1 MARSRP
7 ASSYGT
13 RSSSRTNVTRPD
25 TPQRTASQRLLTRH
39 RRTTS
44 IHNFPESIPPLSA
57 DSAYSRPD
65 TPIVGLENHELR
77 ALRKNYEI
85 ATKMLEISC
94 RVVAKYIDADPD
106 KQEVLGAIKDVLKED
121 VLTSFPLT
129 TNFRVVLG
137 PFPN

>member
-1 MARSRP
+1 MARPRP

-13 RSSSRTNVTRPD
+13 RSSPRTNVTRPD

-39 RRTTS
+39 CRTTS
-44 IHNFPESIPPLSA
+44 IHIFLQPLSA
-57 DSAYSRPD
+57 DSARPD

-77 ALRKNYEI
+77 ALRKNYET

-94 RVVAKYIDADPD
+94 RVVAKYIDTDPD
-106 KQEVLGAIKDVLKED
+106 KQEVLAAIKDVLKED
-121 VLTSFPLT
+121 VLPSFPLT
-129 TNFRVVLG
+129 TNFRVILD